1 MLIVF
6 INARTV
12 AGSNGFQ
19 LSGINI
25 YCKRCI
31 TLLWRFVKTMLGR
44 DRDTTGG
51 RPTGHSADSF
61 AAFFVRKVDDVRA
74 GHSKTLEQPANL
86 SSPA

>member
-1 MLIVF
+1 
-6 INARTV
+6 
-12 AGSNGFQ
+12 
-19 LSGINI
+19 
-25 YCKRCI
+25 
-31 TLLWRFVKTMLGR
+31 MLGR

-86 SSPA
+86 SSPAWSKPWSISKSTQDAFVSGCMTAALSDYLLFSAVI